1 MNFIKTRKN
10 IFGFIIALAVY
21 AVLPVFIKSPYTI
34 DLLIVIVI
42 NAILAMCFV
51 MMLRAGL
58 MNLGLAAFWGIGAYL
73 SAILVMNLHMS
84 FWLAL
89 PVSGLLTAL
98 IALCIGSLIIKNGG
112 FPFILLSAVLGM
124 LFSVV
129 VGNISYVGGY
139 YGIPDIPVPDPISI
153 PFLPNIEFNS
163 KFPFFY
169 LSILLLVIVILIIK
183 AFYSAWT
190 GRAWNAIGLNPRL
203 AGSIGVDVFKYRL
216 LSFVIASA
224 IAGLAG
230 AFYAHYARYIL
241 PANYGMWV
249 NINIQIYAILG
260 GIGYPVAG
268 PFVGSILMTY
278 FPELFRGASEVSQI
292 FTGIL
297 LVLLILFMPT
307 GLLGLWEKRSIYFN
321 YILRF
326 IRNIRSPS
334 EEKKFSG

>member
-1 MNFIKTRKN
+1 MNFIKTHKT
-10 IFGFIIALAVY
+10 IFGFIITLAIYAL
-21 AVLPVFIKSPYTI
+21 LPVFIKSPYTI

-42 NAILAMCFV
+42 NSILAMCFV
-51 MMLRAGL
+51 MMLRTGL
-58 MNLGLAAFWGIGAYL
+58 MNLGLAAFWGMGAYL
-73 SAILVMNLHMS
+73 SAILVMNFHMS

-89 PVSGLLTAL
+89 PVSSILTAFM
-98 IALCIGSLIIKNGG
+98 ALCIGSLIIKNGG

-124 LFSVV
+124 LFSVL
-129 VGNISYVGGY
+129 VGNISYIGGY
-139 YGIPDIPVPDPISI
+139 YGISDIPVPEPISI
-153 PFLPNIEFNS
+153 PLFPTIEFNS
-163 KFPFFY
+163 KFPFFFIS
-169 LSILLLVIVILIIK
+169 LFILAIVILIIK

-203 AGSIGVDVFKYRL
+203 AESIGVDVFKYRL

-224 IAGLAG
+224 IAGLIG
-230 AFYAHYARYIL
+230 AFYAHYARYII
-241 PANYGMWV
+241 PTNYGMWV

-268 PFVGSILMTY
+268 PFVGSILMTF
-278 FPELFRGASEVSQI
+278 FPELFRGAGEVSQI

-307 GLLGLWEKRSIYFN
+307 GLLGLWENRSNYFN

-326 IRNIRSPS
+326 IRNIPVLLKAKDLSD
-334 EEKKFSG
+334 